1 MLFKYHFRI
10 ARSVI
15 IAAIFLFYGMQ
26 TALSAD
32 KQPKNAKARIVLID
46 LRDSTEYSIEHIKGA
61 LNITCDTLEDAVATK
76 KIFGDKN
83 VRIKL
88 YSNDEASIST
98 AKDTF
103 ERLGFYN
110 VESLGTLEDAKVRI
124 NDVKATKVLRSEEN
138 K

>member
-1 MLFKYHFRI
+1 M
-10 ARSVI
+10 ARSVFTV
-15 IAAIFLFYGMQ
+15 AIFLFCCMQ
-26 TALSAD
+26 MALFAD
-32 KQPKNAKARIVLID
+32 SQSKNAKARIVLID

>member
-1 MLFKYHFRI
+1 MQMALF
-10 ARSVI
+10 
-15 IAAIFLFYGMQ
+15 
-26 TALSAD
+26 AD
-32 KQPKNAKARIVLID
+32 SQSKNAKARVVLID

-61 LNITCDTLEDAVATK
+61 LNITCDNLEDAVATK

>member
-61 LNITCDTLEDAVATK
+61 LNITCDNLEDAVATK